1 MIEKRISILDSFRA
15 FAILAVLL
23 YHYFSRWTPPRNQLS
38 LYPYHGAY
46 DYFGYGNLGVQFF
59 FIISGFVIFF
69 TLDNTLDFSTFWKKR
84 LIRLLPSLAI
94 ASITTLA
101 FFRIFDNFNA
111 FPESHEIRN
120 LVPSLLFIQPMLLN
134 SLFGN
139 DHVHFSYING
149 SYWSLWPEI
158 QFYLVASLFYY
169 VNKQLFIR
177 NFSFTA
183 AFLIAVNYL
192 VRNFQV
198 SNSFHLQV
206 PPSFIK
212 GYVTW
217 MENGFD
223 LLDHLHFFL
232 LGVLFYLLYKN
243 DVSKIKTATS
253 IKIGLGT
260 LLLFTVHCGINTEV
274 KFIYILML
282 SLFFLFIY
290 RPRYLHL
297 LDNKPLAKIGEAS
310 YFLYLIHES
319 IGVLIIYLAG
329 SYFLPYGFVLPV
341 LLIIVLIVISIGYT
355 TTIEKKIS
363 RWLKAQIIK
372 R

>member
-15 FAILAVLL
+15 LAIVAVLL
-23 YHYFSRWTPPRNQLS
+23 FHYFSRWTPPRNQLS

-46 DYFGYGNLGVQFF
+46 DYFGYGNLGVEFF

-69 TLDNTLDFSTFWKKR
+69 TLDNTVDFVTFWKKR
-84 LIRLLPSLAI
+84 LIRLLPSIVI
-94 ASITTLA
+94 ASITTLL
-101 FFRIFDNFNA
+101 FFRLFDNFNA
-111 FPESHEIRN
+111 FPESHELKN
-120 LVPSLLFIQPMLLN
+120 LIPSVLFVQPMLLN

-139 DHVHFSYING
+139 EHVHFSYING

-158 QFYLVASLFYY
+158 QFYFVASLFYY
-169 VNKQLFIR
+169 TSKQHFVR
-177 NFSFTA
+177 NFGLTA
-183 AFLIAVNYL
+183 ACLIAVNYL

-198 SNSFHLQV
+198 SNSFHLQA
-206 PPSFIK
+206 PPSFIT
-212 GYVTW
+212 GYVKW

-243 DVSKIKTATS
+243 DASKTKTPTS
-253 IKIGLGT
+253 IKIGLGI
-260 LLLFTVHCGINTEV
+260 LLLFTVHCGIDAEV
-274 KFIYILML
+274 KFIYVLML
-282 SLFFLFIY
+282 LLFFLFIY
-290 RPRYLHL
+290 RPRYLHFL
-297 LDNKPLAKIGEAS
+297 ENKPLTKIGEAS

-319 IGVLIIYLAG
+319 IGVLIIYLIG
-329 SYFLPYGFVLPV
+329 SYFLPYGFVLPA
-341 LLIIVLIVISIGYT
+341 LLIIALIVISIAYT

-363 RWLKAQIIK
+363 RWLKARIIK